1 VYTPQDRAWYQLE
14 NRNDVLIATDIQ
26 ISRELTKEELFVLE
40 SSTHKTSTAD
50 EKVARILYL
59 MQRDLLGS
67 PIASVILERKSQREC
82 FYNDGTAFPAY
93 NAHLGGAR
101 LTSGWKLA
109 AWLGMLLWLVIMV
122 AYILYFAIKHPSQLQ
137 RAWLYTLYVF
147 VCFDAIVIS
156 TMEVVI
162 THVWIPYIIKADMQI
177 VRDIMAST
185 IEKFNQLAQSAVRQ
199 YDSTVTEFAGR
210 QINARMVRA
219 VQNQLAEDDVAV
231 PNIAEFF
238 FVSARLSMYFSDLPE
253 SKLALTYATML
264 PPGSLFPNSAW
275 YRPLNKSLKEDRDE
289 LSATTNR
296 LTTPAHSQ
304 KKPFRT
310 KFSFHAI
317 GRCFVLMFKSYI
329 FSTVPTQD
337 LLLQMILV
345 VVFGIIALISFE
357 LYKMMPYLAA
367 VPILALIL
375 LYFVIKGL
383 LWLCRS
389 CARAM
394 KGFSLRS
401 PRPAGDTSDP
411 NPTTTSVTDVAPPDT
426 ATPKPSRAVALEAQ
440 RRALINNNAFKR
452 GRVAPNPPPE
462 APANN
467 LSTPS
472 ASPREPINANAIV
485 MQFANESHYDSKS
498 EDSDTDGS
506 AAGAEEKM
514 GIEDVL

>member
-1 VYTPQDRAWYQLE
+1 M
-14 NRNDVLIATDIQ
+14 LISTDIQ

-40 SSTHKTSTAD
+40 SSAHKTSTAD

-109 AWLGMLLWLVIMV
+109 AWLGMLLWLIVMV
-122 AYILYFAIKHPSQLQ
+122 AFILYFAIKHPSQLQ

-147 VCFDAIVIS
+147 LCFDAIVVS

-199 YDSTVTEFAGR
+199 FDSSVTEFAGR
-210 QINARMVRA
+210 QINARMVRSM
-219 VQNQLAEDDVAV
+219 QNQLAEDDVAV

-264 PPGSLFPNSAW
+264 PPGSLFPNSVW

-289 LSATTNR
+289 ISDNANR
-296 LTTPAHSQ
+296 LTTPANSQ

-310 KFSFHAI
+310 IFSSYAI
-317 GRCFVLMFKSYI
+317 ARCFVLMFKSYI
-329 FSTVPTQD
+329 FCTVPTQD
-337 LLLQMILV
+337 MLLQISLV
-345 VVFGIIALISFE
+345 VVFGIIGLISFE

-383 LWLCRS
+383 VWLCRS

-394 KGFSLRS
+394 KGLSFRS
-401 PRPAGDTSDP
+401 SQPASVPLDA
-411 NPTTTSVTDVAPPDT
+411 NPTTTATESAPADT

-462 APANN
+462 APANT